1 MPSWFL
7 LRIFEDASGRLHGR
21 PVPPR
26 RSPSATQ
33 SWPTPTYSIYRA
45 AGTFTGTG
53 TTCPAISAAGYTE
66 LTSGITGTTYTDT
79 AVTVGDAYC
88 YYATAVSSEGLS
100 SVPSNIAS
108 NDFRPGV
115 PTSLKE
121 TKH

>member
-1 MPSWFL
+1 MRRVAFMGDLCRLVGAPVQPRAGPL
-7 LRIFEDASGRLHGR
+7 QPTASPRCGDVYRHGNH
-21 PVPPR
+21 V
-26 RSPSATQ
+26 
-33 SWPTPTYSIYRA
+33 
-45 AGTFTGTG
+45 
-53 TTCPAISAAGYTE
+53 PAISAAGYTE